1 VRSKIGAM
9 RSSAGEKAT
18 GTTPTAVTEKTVGK
32 VKNSAMARA
41 VGPAPTDESPNDRPT
56 GLMPHEHDHHGHRS
70 ASTEEHRG
78 IAAELGPLD
87 CAVVVVSDSR
97 TQKTDRSGDVAV
109 ELIEAAGHRLVG
121 RELIKNDPAAIE
133 EKFAEYVGD
142 RADFV
147 VFCGGTGLGRKDLTV
162 ETVTPLLDKV
172 LDGYGEAFRRF
183 SWDEIGTAAI
193 MSRAVGGATRGTI
206 VICTPGST
214 NALRLALEKLLLPE
228 LRHLVREANR

>member
-1 VRSKIGAM
+1 
-9 RSSAGEKAT
+9 
-18 GTTPTAVTEKTVGK
+18 
-32 VKNSAMARA
+32 MAER
-41 VGPAPTDESPNDRPT
+41 G
-56 GLMPHEHDHHGHRS
+56 HDHNHGHGS

-97 TQKTDRSGDVAV
+97 IANTDRSGDAAV
-109 ELIEAAGHRLVG
+109 ELIAAAGHQLVG
-121 RELIKNDPAAIE
+121 RELIKNDPVTIE
-133 EKFAEYVGD
+133 KMFAQYTGETT
-142 RADFV
+142 DFV
-147 VFCGGTGLGRKDLTV
+147 VFCGGTGLGRQDLTV
-162 ETVTPLLDKV
+162 ETVAPLLDKV

-193 MSRAVGGATRGTI
+193 MSRAIGGAKDGTI

>member
-1 VRSKIGAM
+1 MAEHE
-9 RSSAGEKAT
+9 GE
-18 GTTPTAVTEKTVGK
+18 
-32 VKNSAMARA
+32 
-41 VGPAPTDESPNDRPT
+41 
-56 GLMPHEHDHHGHRS
+56 HGHGHGS

-78 IAAELGPLD
+78 IADELGPLD

-97 TQKTDRSGDVAV
+97 TVKTDRSGDAAV
-109 ELIEAAGHRLVG
+109 ELIAAAGHRLVG
-121 RELIKNDPAAIE
+121 RELIKNDPAAIKE
-133 EKFAEYVGD
+133 MFAAYTGEK
-142 RADFV
+142 ADFV
-147 VFCGGTGLGRKDLTV
+147 VFCGGTGLGRQDLTV

-193 MSRAVGGATRGTI
+193 MSRAVGGAKDGTI

>member
-1 VRSKIGAM
+1 MMIVVTVTTVAKARNAVMI
-9 RSSAGEKAT
+9 RTAGRGRT
-18 GTTPTAVTEKTVGK
+18 GENP
-32 VKNSAMARA
+32 NS
-41 VGPAPTDESPNDRPT
+41 RPS
-56 GLMPHEHDHHGHRS
+56 GLMSHEHDHAGHRS

-78 IAAELGPLD
+78 IAAELGALD

-97 TQKTDRSGDVAV
+97 TEKTDRSGDVAV

-121 RELIKNDPAAIE
+121 RELIKNDPAAIQA
-133 EKFAEYVGD
+133 KFRDYTGD
-142 RADFV
+142 RSDFV
-147 VFCGGTGLGRKDLTV
+147 VFCGGTGLGRRDLTV

-193 MSRAVGGATRGTI
+193 MSRAVGGAAQGTI
-206 VICTPGST
+206 VACTPGST

>member
-1 VRSKIGAM
+1 MTVATVRNAAK
-9 RSSAGEKAT
+9 AG
-18 GTTPTAVTEKTVGK
+18 TAGL
-32 VKNSAMARA
+32 
-41 VGPAPTDESPNDRPT
+41 APTDEISNNRPT
-56 GLMPHEHDHHGHRS
+56 GLMPHEHEHSGHRS

-97 TQKTDRSGDVAV
+97 TEKTDRSGDVAV

-133 EKFAEYVGD
+133 EKFAEYIGD

-147 VFCGGTGLGRKDLTV
+147 VFCGGTGLGSKDLTV

-193 MSRAVGGATRGTI
+193 MSRAVGGATGGTI
-206 VICTPGST
+206 VACTPGST

-228 LRHLVREANR
+228 LRHLVREASR